1 MKKDISKYIRVG
13 IEYYKEV
20 IVPMT
25 REDIKVLRR
34 WNKQTILD
42 DFNKEELKKIERF
55 DGFCFIPSHENFQKI
70 INGFYNRYEPISYHL
85 NSQGTWDQIEILLRH
100 IFGNQYDLG
109 LDYLTLLWQKPTQAL
124 PIFCLVSDERN
135 TGKTTFLN
143 LMKAIFE
150 GNMTLNTNED
160 FRSRFNSDWTGKLI
174 VAIDEVLLDK
184 RDDSERIKN
193 LSTAKYYKAESKGKD
208 KEEVEF
214 FGKFILCS
222 NNEDSFVKIDS
233 KEIRYWVRKIPT
245 LGNSVNPNMLDKLIK
260 EVPAFAYF
268 LNTREVVTEK
278 ATRMWFTKEQIHTEA
293 LDVLISGNRTSIEKE
308 LEEMLK
314 DEFAVFEVDK
324 LCYSLKNI
332 VEMLRGRGVS
342 TSSNYIATIL
352 KNKYN
357 LENEKNSSYKWYR
370 SEIYNTEATLSNG
383 FTSEKGRYYSFE
395 RSIFTN

>member
-1 MKKDISKYIRVG
+1 MKKDLSKYIRVG
-13 IEYYKEV
+13 IDYYKEV

-42 DFNKEELKKIERF
+42 DFNKEELKKIEKF
-55 DGFCFIPSHENFQKI
+55 DGFCFIPAHENFQKI
-70 INGFYNRYEPISYHL
+70 INGFYNRYEPISYQL
-85 NSQGTWDQIEILLRH
+85 NSQGNWDQIEILLRH

-109 LDYLTLLWQKPTQAL
+109 LDYLTLLWKKPTQAL
-124 PIFCLVSDERN
+124 PILCLVSDERN

-268 LNTREVVTEK
+268 LSTREVVTEK
-278 ATRMWFTKEQIHTEA
+278 ATRMWFKKEQIHTEA

-332 VEMLRGRGVS
+332 VEMLKGRGVS

-370 SEIYNTEATLSNG
+370 SDIFNTEVTLSNG

-395 RSIFTN
+395 RSIFEN

>member
-20 IVPMT
+20 MVPMT
-25 REDIKVLRR
+25 HEDIKVLRR

-70 INGFYNRYEPISYHL
+70 INGFYNRYEPISYQL

-109 LDYLTLLWQKPTQAL
+109 LDYLTLLWKKPTQAL
-124 PIFCLVSDERN
+124 PILCLVSDERN

-193 LSTAKYYKAESKGKD
+193 LSTAKYYKTESKGKD

-268 LNTREVVTEK
+268 MSTRKVVTEK
-278 ATRMWFTKEQIHTEA
+278 ATRMWFKKEQIHTEA

-370 SEIYNTEATLSNG
+370 SEIFNTEATLSNG

-395 RSIFTN
+395 RSIFAN